1 MLKITCYIFLKKEKE
16 KKITCYFQMRMLEFK
31 FKFSFGQELKMEK
44 TFRTTFICEKL
55 TLSQ

>member
-1 MLKITCYIFLKKEKE
+1 MIKITCYFFFFSFL
-16 KKITCYFQMRMLEFK
+16 KITCYFQMRMLEFK

-44 TFRTTFICEKL
+44 TFRTTFIYEKL